1 VLYDPSLHEPLT
13 DQTWDEEQARRRI
26 REIVANAVAAF
37 DPETLWP
44 AHEWDAFQ
52 AEPPVRDMYVGAAGV
67 IWALDA
73 LRRGGYADVGIDL
86 AGAALRALELFRIR
100 PDYAGWAGD
109 GWEPPPHPEASLLM
123 GEAGIL
129 LVAWRTAPDPEIAD
143 ALHGRVRENVDNE
156 AIEVRWGSPGT
167 MLAADAMRAWTGEP
181 RWKEAWRESA
191 EHLRAERDAD
201 GLWTQRLYGS
211 THRSLTP
218 PHGFAGIAC
227 VLRRGG
233 EPLADAGEIARTTAV
248 RENGFVNWPPRADT
262 SELAGSDG
270 QVRLQWCTGAPGML
284 IALADD
290 LDEDLLLGAAETIWR
305 AGPFGDEKGPGICHG
320 TAGNG
325 FALLKTFAR
334 TQEEAWLERARRFAV
349 HALGQVERAPP
360 RYSLFTGGIGA
371 AIFAARCVEARA
383 DYPALDSWD

>member
-26 REIVANAVAAF
+26 REIVADAVAAF
-37 DPETLWP
+37 DPELLWP
-44 AHEWDAFQ
+44 AHDWDAFQ

-67 IWALDA
+67 IWALDS
-73 LRRGGYADVGIDL
+73 LRRGGYADVAIDL
-86 AGAALRALELFRIR
+86 SSAALRALELIRIR

-123 GEAGIL
+123 GEAGL
-129 LVAWRTAPDPEIAD
+129 LLTAWRTSPDPEIAD
-143 ALHGRVRENVDNE
+143 ALHRRVRENVDNE
-156 AIEVRWGSPGT
+156 AIEVMWGSPGT
-167 MLAADAMRAWTGEP
+167 MLAADAMHAWTGEP
-181 RWKEAWRESA
+181 RWKAAWRESA
-191 EHLRAERDAD
+191 DRLHAERDPD

-218 PHGFAGIAC
+218 PHGFAGIAR
-227 VLRRGG
+227 VLRLGG
-233 EPLADAGEIARTTAV
+233 LPLPDAGEIAHRTAV
-248 RENGFVNWPPRADT
+248 RENGLVNWPSRADT

-270 QVRLQWCTGAPGML
+270 QVRLQWCTGAPGMVVT
-284 IALADD
+284 LADD
-290 LDEDLLLGAAETIWR
+290 LDEDLLLAAAETTWQ

-334 TQEEAWLERARRFAV
+334 TEEEAWLERARRFAV
-349 HALGQVERAPP
+349 HALGQLERMPS

-383 DYPALDSWD
+383 DYPTIDSWD

>member
-1 VLYDPSLHEPLT
+1 VLYDPALHEPLT
-13 DQTWDEEQARRRI
+13 DEPWDERRVRARI
-26 REIVANAVAAF
+26 REIADDAVAAF

-52 AEPPVRDMYVGAAGV
+52 TEPPVRDMYVGAAGV

-86 AGAALRALELFRIR
+86 SSAALRALDLFRVR
-100 PDYAGWAGD
+100 TDYAGWAGD
-109 GWEPPPHPEASLLM
+109 GWEPPPQADASLLM

-143 ALHGRVRENVDNE
+143 SLHRRIRENVDNE
-156 AIEVRWGSPGT
+156 AIEVMWGSPGT
-167 MLAADAMRAWTGEP
+167 MLAADAMDAWTGEH

-191 EHLRAERDAD
+191 ERLRSERDAD
-201 GLWTQRLYGS
+201 GVWTQRLYGS

-218 PHGFAGIAC
+218 PHGFAGIAR
-227 VLRRGG
+227 VLRLGG
-233 EPLADAGEIARTTAV
+233 EPLADAGEIARRTAV
-248 RENGFVNWPPRADT
+248 RENGLVNWPPRANA
-262 SELAGSDG
+262 SELAGHDG
-270 QVRLQWCTGAPGML
+270 QVRLQWCTGAPGMVV
-284 IALADD
+284 ALADD
-290 LDEDLLLGAAETIWR
+290 LDEDLLLAAAETTWR
-305 AGPFGDEKGPGICHG
+305 AGPFGEEKGPGICHG

-334 TQEEAWLERARRFAV
+334 TGDEVWLDRARRFAV
-349 HALGQVERAPP
+349 HALGQVERTAP

-383 DYPALDSWD
+383 DYPTIDSFD